1 MKKLPEMLDKPEGLT
16 YQEFT
21 RFMKARNKWEDD
33 WYNNNLTYNSTDP
46 ERTPEE
52 RAELLQEL
60 NKSFNNWSMVER
72 QSRRL
77 ENIFLNPESVC
88 CKNCKHNLVK
98 ELDMDA
104 VDDDPCSNCVF
115 RRVRGNASL
124 KDLNFEMKDENNRQ

>member
-1 MKKLPEMLDKPEGLT
+1 MEHLPEMLDKPKGVT
-16 YQEFT
+16 YQEFI

-33 WYNNNLTYNSTDP
+33 WYNNHLTYNSADP
-46 ERTPEE
+46 DRTPEE

-60 NKSFNNWSMVER
+60 NKSFNNWSSVEL

-77 ENIFLNPESVC
+77 ENIFLNPEQVC

-98 ELDMDA
+98 ELDMDIA
-104 VDDDPCSNCVF
+104 DDDPCGGCVF

-124 KDLNFEMKDENNRQ
+124 KNLNFEMKNEDNR